1 MVRNLTAG
9 FPQDANRCFQT
20 MAGCT
25 VDPVLARIVVTD
37 DNEVRREG
45 LRRLL
50 QGEPGWSVVGAGDVD
65 ALEELLVRH
74 GPDVVVL
81 STARGGDEVSAAV
94 GMATRRIPGVRVVIV
109 SPQSAPA
116 AVGAA
121 LRAGATGYI
130 LADDVLGGVI
140 QAVRMA
146 NEPTPYLSSTLAAQ
160 LAMSNGGNSTPDLT
174 ERERQL
180 LKLVALGYTNT
191 EVAERLSLSVRTIEA
206 QRARLQRKLRAPT
219 RVALV
224 RTALAAGLIDRH
236 DGMAPEAPGRPLA
249 G

>member
-1 MVRNLTAG
+1 MAPTVVFKPSCGVRW
-9 FPQDANRCFQT
+9 R
-20 MAGCT
+20 T
-25 VDPVLARIVVTD
+25 VVARIVVTD

-50 QGEPGWSVVGAGDVD
+50 SGEPGWTVVGAGEVA
-65 ALEELLVRH
+65 ALEEMLVRH

-81 STARGGDEVSAAV
+81 STARGGDEVASAV
-94 GMATRRIPGVRVVIV
+94 RMATRLIPGCRVVIV
-109 SPQSAPA
+109 SPQSSPT
-116 AVGAA
+116 AVGEA

-160 LAMSNGGNSTPDLT
+160 LAMRNGMNGTPDLT

-180 LKLVALGYTNT
+180 LRLVALGYTNA
-191 EVAERLSLSVRTIEA
+191 EVAESMSLSVRTIEA
-206 QRARLQRKLRAPT
+206 QRARLQRKLHAPT
-219 RVALV
+219 RVGLV
-224 RTALAAGLIDRH
+224 RAALAAGLIDRH
-236 DGMAPEAPGRPLA
+236 DGIAPGPPGRPLT